1 MFALSGRFPGRP
13 GKPPSEGVT
22 CQEVKDGVNTAVE
35 AGQAP
40 RHLVSGINLVVEGTH
55 IWGLKIHPG
64 P

>member
-1 MFALSGRFPGRP
+1 MLAPSGRFPGGP
-13 GKPPSEGVT
+13 GKAPSEGVT
-22 CQEVKDGVNTAVE
+22 CQEVKDGVDAAVE

-40 RHLVSGINLVVEGTH
+40 GHLVSGINLIVEGTH